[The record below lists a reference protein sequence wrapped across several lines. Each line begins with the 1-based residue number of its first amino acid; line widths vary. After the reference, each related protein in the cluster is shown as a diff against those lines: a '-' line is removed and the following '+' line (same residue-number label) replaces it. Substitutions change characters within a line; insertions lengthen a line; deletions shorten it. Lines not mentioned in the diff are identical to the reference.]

1 MKNPILTGITDD
13 NGLRLE
19 RLSKNFGDFIAVEDV
34 NLHIRRGEFLTIL
47 GPSGSGKT
55 TLLMICLLYT
65 SDAADE

>member
-1 MKNPILTGITDD
+1 LITNNLIDMKNPSAIGATGN

-19 RLSKNFGDFIAVEDV
+19 RLSKNFGEFIAVEDV

-55 TLLMICLLYT
+55 TLLM
-65 SDAADE
+65 